1 MRDVFIVSAVRTP
14 VGRKNGTLSGLN
26 PVALASIPLKE
37 VVHRVDLDPAVVE
50 DVVMGCVT
58 PIGEQGANIGRLA
71 VLNAGWPVEIPS
83 VTLNRM
89 CGSSQQAVHFA
100 AQAIA
105 AGDMEIAVGAG
116 VECMSRVLMGS
127 DYPEQFYAGIPYD
140 LIPQGL
146 SAELLADKWNLSR
159 EALDRYSYES
169 HLKAAAATQAG
180 HFRTEIV
187 PVTVM
192 KNGATTTL
200 DYDEGF
206 RANVELSK
214 MGLLRPAFR
223 EGGKITAGSSSQIS
237 DGASAVLLASEAA
250 VKRFNLRPRARLV
263 ARVVV
268 GSDPVLMLDGP
279 IPATRLAL
287 KRAGLRIDEIDTF
300 EINEA
305 FASVVLAWMADIEPD
320 PAEVN
325 PCGGAIALG
334 HPLGATGAKLMTT
347 LLHRLE
353 RTGGRYGLQTMCIG
367 HGMATATIIERV

>member
-1 MRDVFIVSAVRTP
+1 
-14 VGRKNGTLSGLN
+14 
-26 PVALASIPLKE
+26 
-37 VVHRVDLDPAVVE
+37 
-50 DVVMGCVT
+50 
-58 PIGEQGANIGRLA
+58 
-71 VLNAGWPVEIPS
+71 
-83 VTLNRM
+83 M
-89 CGSSQQAVHFA
+89 CGSSQQAIHFA

-105 AGDMEIAVGAG
+105 AGDMEVAVGAG
-116 VECMSRVLMGS
+116 IECMSRVLMGS
-127 DYPEQFYAGIPYD
+127 DYPEQFYEGIPYD

-146 SAELLADKWNLSR
+146 SAELLADKWNLTR

-169 HLKAAAATQAG
+169 HIKAAAATQAG
-180 HFRTEIV
+180 HFRAEIV

-192 KNGATTTL
+192 KNGTTVTL

-214 MGLLRPAFR
+214 MGLLRPVFR

-250 VKRFNLRPRARLV
+250 VKRYNLRPRARLV

-279 IPATRLAL
+279 IPATRLVL
-287 KRAGLRIDEIDTF
+287 DRAGLSIDDIDSI

-305 FASVVLAWMADIEPD
+305 FASVVLAWIADIEPD
-320 PAEVN
+320 PARVN
-325 PCGGAIALG
+325 PTGGAIALG

>member
-14 VGRKNGTLSGLN
+14 VGRKSGTLSGLN
-26 PVALASIPLKE
+26 PVALASIPLME
-37 VVHRVDLDPAVVE
+37 VVRRVDLDPALVE

-58 PIGEQGANIGRLA
+58 PIGEQGGNIGRLA
-71 VLNAGWPVEIPS
+71 VLNAGWPVRVPA

-89 CGSSQQAVHFA
+89 CGSSQQAIHFA

-116 VECMSRVLMGS
+116 IESMSRVLMGA
-127 DYPEQFYAGIPYD
+127 DYPEQFYEGIPYD

-146 SAELLADKWNLSR
+146 SAELIADKWNLSR
-159 EALDRYSYES
+159 AALDRFSYES

-180 HFRTEIV
+180 HFRAEIV

-192 KNGATTTL
+192 KNGATVTL

-214 MGLLRPAFR
+214 IGMLRPVFK

-237 DGASAVLLASEAA
+237 DGASAVLLASADA
-250 VKRFNLRPRARLV
+250 VKRYNLRPRARLV

-279 IPATRLAL
+279 IPATRLIL
-287 KRAGLRIDEIDTF
+287 ERTGLSIDDMDSI

-305 FASVVLAWMADIEPD
+305 FASVVLAWMAEIEPD
-320 PAEVN
+320 PARVN
-325 PCGGAIALG
+325 PSGGAIALG

>member
-14 VGRKNGTLSGLN
+14 VGRKSGTLSGLN

-37 VVHRVDLDPAVVE
+37 VVQRVDLDPGVVE

-71 VLNAGWPVEIPS
+71 VLNAGWPVDIPS

-89 CGSSQQAVHFA
+89 CGSSQQAIHFA

-105 AGDMEIAVGAG
+105 AGDMEVAVGAG
-116 VECMSRVLMGS
+116 IECMSRVLMGS
-127 DYPEQFYAGIPYD
+127 DYPEQFYEGIPYD

-146 SAELLADKWNLSR
+146 SAELLAEKWNLTR
-159 EALDRYSYES
+159 EALDRFSYES
-169 HLKAAAATQAG
+169 HIKAAAATQAG
-180 HFRTEIV
+180 HFRAEIV

-192 KNGATTTL
+192 KNGTTVTL
-200 DYDEGF
+200 DFDEGF

-214 MGLLRPAFR
+214 MGLLRPAFK

-250 VKRFNLRPRARLV
+250 VKRYNLRPRARLV

-287 KRAGLRIDEIDTF
+287 DRAGLSIDDIDSI

-320 PAEVN
+320 PARVN
-325 PCGGAIALG
+325 PTGGAIALG